1 MTWWSTLPRGP
12 ELLGAVM
19 AVFRRKGF
27 AHTSVRDL
35 ESATGL
41 HPGSLYKAYGSK
53 EGLFAAAVTAYNDQV
68 VAGRVRTHLDAADPP
83 LPGIHAFFTSTF
95 DTGEPLNPGCLLTT
109 TAVETPLL
117 AGTARDGV
125 AAGLELIEDG
135 FRRLLERARAAGDI
149 APTAAT
155 DQLAAQLLAL
165 YQGVLVL
172 VRFGTPAAKLA
183 AVVEHAI
190 PAITTAHHPS
200 EGPR

>member
-1 MTWWSTLPRGP
+1 MGRRPTRTEP

-53 EGLFAAAVTAYNDQV
+53 EGLFAAAVAAYNDQV

-95 DTGEPLNPGCLLTT
+95 DTGEP
-109 TAVETPLL
+109 
-117 AGTARDGV
+117 
-125 AAGLELIEDG
+125 
-135 FRRLLERARAAGDI
+135 
-149 APTAAT
+149 
-155 DQLAAQLLAL
+155 
-165 YQGVLVL
+165 
-172 VRFGTPAAKLA
+172 
-183 AVVEHAI
+183 
-190 PAITTAHHPS
+190 
-200 EGPR
+200 

>member
-1 MTWWSTLPRGP
+1 MGRRATRTEP
-12 ELLGAVM
+12 ELLGAAM

-35 ESATGL
+35 EGATGL

-53 EGLFAAAVTAYNDQV
+53 EGLFAAAMTAYNEQV
-68 VAGRVRTHLDAADPP
+68 VAHRVRTHLDAADPP
-83 LPGIHAFFTSTF
+83 LRGIQAFFTSTF
-95 DTGEPLNPGCLLTT
+95 DGGEQLNPGCLLTT
-109 TAVETPLL
+109 TAVETPELP
-117 AGTARDGV
+117 GTARAGV
-125 AAGLELIEDG
+125 AAGLDLIEDG

-149 APTAAT
+149 PAAAAP
-155 DQLAAQLLAL
+155 DQLASQLLAL

-190 PAITTAHHPS
+190 PAITTFAHRP